1 MTVGYL
7 ASEENCG
14 GETFSISLSLPPLGA
29 EHCEGDECAV
39 AVFCTGSPHAPSA
52 FLTDDS
58 LSKNAIV
65 VAATLHL

>member
-1 MTVGYL
+1 M

-29 EHCEGDECAV
+29 EHREGDECAV
-39 AVFCTGSPHAPSA
+39 ASA

>member
-1 MTVGYL
+1 MEGRH
-7 ASEENCG
+7 
-14 GETFSISLSLPPLGA
+14 SLSLPPLGA
-29 EHCEGDECAV
+29 EHREGDECAV
-39 AVFCTGSPHAPSA
+39 AVFCTGSLYALSA